1 MALDVRLTVNSNLIV
16 DLEIKYVPED
26 MPDWLSTS
34 IYSSTVIETQ
44 IRVLKR
50 LTERNNEL
58 SGFTSAAEEKHKE
71 MTPRLQSKAELLRA
85 LKEDLTIVHRT
96 LLRMKKKLKL

>member
-1 MALDVRLTVNSNLIV
+1 MALDVRLTVNPNLIV
-16 DLEIKYVPED
+16 EIEIKFIPEEV
-26 MPDWLSTS
+26 PDWLSTS
-34 IYSSTVIETQ
+34 IEASTIIESQ

-58 SGFTSAAEEKHKE
+58 SGFNSAAEEKHKE
-71 MTPRLQSKAELLRA
+71 LSTRLHYKAGVLRT
-85 LKEDLTIVHRT
+85 LKEDLTVVHRA